1 METLTPGTNSWLNLP
16 AHRHWLALQGQRLLE
31 FAKAARIDNG
41 FASLDP
47 HGRADKAGG
56 AQTIQTARMT
66 HCFALACLQGI
77 PGSAALV
84 DHGIRALQGPL
95 RDARYGG
102 WSAGDT
108 PECTSR
114 KQAYLHAFV
123 ALAASS
129 ATAAARPGAAALL
142 SEAVSVL
149 EKRFWCEE
157 EQAFLESF
165 AQDWGDREAYRG
177 GNSNMHG
184 VEACLALADVCNDAK
199 WLDRALAISER
210 LIHQHAAAAGYLPVE
225 HFDAHW
231 QPVRDYNHD
240 RPGDEFRPYGQT
252 PGHAFEWA
260 RLLLHLEAARH
271 RIGLANPA
279 WLAEDAQH
287 LFAAACRVGWAVDG
301 QPGIVYTVDWQ
312 QRPVVAQRLHWTLA
326 EAVTAAAALYQRT
339 ADARYERWYRELWD
353 YIDLYLID
361 REHGSWHHELDP
373 DNRPAH
379 TIWPGKPDLYHAYQA
394 TLLPTLPLA
403 PSLATALAR
412 QAGPG

>member
-1 METLTPGTNSWLNLP
+1 METLNPAANSWLTLP
-16 AHRHWLALQGQRLLE
+16 AHRHWLAQQGQRLLE
-31 FAKAARIDNG
+31 FAKAARIEDG
-41 FASLDP
+41 FADLDNR
-47 HGRADKAGG
+47 GRPVLASG
-56 AQTIQTARMT
+56 ALTIQTARMT
-66 HCFALACLQGI
+66 HSFALACLQGI
-77 PGSAALV
+77 PGSTALV

-95 RDARYGG
+95 RDARHGG
-102 WSAGDT
+102 WHVSAR
-108 PECTSR
+108 PASTSR

-129 ATAAARPGAAALL
+129 AVAAGRPGAEALL
-142 SEAVSVL
+142 ADAVDIL
-149 EKRFWCEE
+149 ERHFWCEA
-157 EQAFLESF
+157 EQAFVESF
-165 AQDWGDREAYRG
+165 AQDWSDQEDYRG

-210 LIHQHAAAAGYLPVE
+210 LIHQHAAATGYLPVE

-231 QPVRDYNHD
+231 QALPDYNHD
-240 RPGDEFRPYGQT
+240 RPRDEFRPYGQT

-271 RIGLANPA
+271 RIGLANPS
-279 WLAEDAQH
+279 WLADDARQM
-287 LFAAACRVGWAVDG
+287 FAAACQVGWAVDG

-326 EAVTAAAALYQRT
+326 EAVAAAAALYQRT
-339 ADARYERWYRELWD
+339 GDASHERWYREFWD

-361 REHGSWHHELDP
+361 REHGSWHHELDTG
-373 DNRPAH
+373 NQPAQ

-412 QAGPG
+412 QAAVG

>member
-1 METLTPGTNSWLNLP
+1 METLTPAANSWLTLP
-16 AHRHWLALQGQRLLE
+16 AHRHWLARQGQRLLE
-31 FAKAARIDNG
+31 FAKAARIEDG
-41 FASLDP
+41 FADLDNR
-47 HGRADKAGG
+47 GRPVLGSG
-56 AQTIQTARMT
+56 ALTIQTARMT
-66 HCFALACLQGI
+66 HSFALACLQGI
-77 PGSAALV
+77 PGSAAMV

-95 RDARYGG
+95 RDARHGG
-102 WSAGDT
+102 WHASAR
-108 PECTSR
+108 PASTSR

-129 ATAAARPGAAALL
+129 AVAAGRPGAAALL
-142 SEAVSVL
+142 ADAVDVL
-149 EKRFWCEE
+149 ERRFWCEA
-157 EQAFLESF
+157 EQAFVESF
-165 AQDWGDREAYRG
+165 AQDWSDQEDYRG

-210 LIHQHAAAAGYLPVE
+210 LIHQHAAATGYLPVE

-231 QPVRDYNHD
+231 QALPDYNHD

-271 RIGLANPA
+271 RIGLANPS

-326 EAVTAAAALYQRT
+326 EAVAAAAALYQRT
-339 ADARYERWYRELWD
+339 GDASHERWYREFWD

-361 REHGSWHHELDP
+361 REHGSWHHELDT
-373 DNRPAH
+373 DNQPAQ

-412 QAGPG
+412 QSGLG